1 MGPPPRPI
9 GLQQQYA
16 DRTYGFRDI
25 QRTRTSAGSNVKAS
39 LRSSSFASVRASQR
53 ANTNENGTR
62 RRDLQGSNNGYGTPP
77 GFGRPING
85 QQKLPIM
92 PGNAGIN
99 EQQQQQQEE
108 DSSPV
113 PMTFAPRP
121 IPVIINPVQ
130 QQKDPSPAPIT
141 NVDDEAQRPTP
152 VITKPLPG
160 IGVYADVVPITDVTQ
175 PEQVVVDDKEDET
188 KEEQDVINNSNG
200 YDESPRQT
208 PVITKYL
215 PGGIQVYADVVP
227 ITEVT
232 QPERVVVQDGEDVV
246 IGEQEMN
253 DNSNGSVMP
262 PGSGRPIDG
271 QQKLPIMPGNVQRP
285 TPVITKPLP
294 GIGVYADVV
303 PITEV

>member
-25 QRTRTSAGSNVKAS
+25 QRSRTSAGSNVKAS

-92 PGNAGIN
+92 PGN
-99 EQQQQQQEE
+99 
-108 DSSPV
+108 
-113 PMTFAPRP
+113 
-121 IPVIINPVQ
+121 
-130 QQKDPSPAPIT
+130 
-141 NVDDEAQRPTP
+141 
-152 VITKPLPG
+152 
-160 IGVYADVVPITDVTQ
+160 
-175 PEQVVVDDKEDET
+175 
-188 KEEQDVINNSNG
+188 
-200 YDESPRQT
+200 
-208 PVITKYL
+208 
-215 PGGIQVYADVVP
+215 
-227 ITEVT
+227 
-232 QPERVVVQDGEDVV
+232 
-246 IGEQEMN
+246 
-253 DNSNGSVMP
+253 
-262 PGSGRPIDG
+262 
-271 QQKLPIMPGNVQRP
+271 VQRP

-303 PITEV
+303 PITEVTQPEQEKVTQPEEEEEKEETKIVVVTNGNNNISRPINGSIESKQQKIKEEKEKWIQQNRRKSPVEFDMQNVGRRGIGSAFTREHSETKNDGTIISEQTTARKNHHHQQQQQP

>member
-53 ANTNENGTR
+53 ANTNENGTE

-92 PGNAGIN
+92 PGNVGIN

-130 QQKDPSPAPIT
+130 QQEDPSPAPIT
-141 NVDDEAQRPTP
+141 NIDDEAQRPTP
-152 VITKPLPG
+152 VI
-160 IGVYADVVPITDVTQ
+160 I
-175 PEQVVVDDKEDET
+175 
-188 KEEQDVINNSNG
+188 
-200 YDESPRQT
+200 
-208 PVITKYL
+208 KYL

-232 QPERVVVQDGEDVV
+232 QPERVVVQDGEETKIVV
-246 IGEQEMN
+246 VTNGNNNI
-253 DNSNGSVMP
+253 SRPINGSIE
-262 PGSGRPIDG
+262 SK
-271 QQKLPIMPGNVQRP
+271 QQKIKEEKEKWIQQNRRKSPVEFDMQNVGRR
-285 TPVITKPLP
+285 
-294 GIGVYADVV
+294 GIGSAFTREHSETKNDGTIISEQTTARKNHHHQQQQQ
-303 PITEV
+303 P

>member
-25 QRTRTSAGSNVKAS
+25 QRTRTSAGSNFKAS

-53 ANTNENGTR
+53 ANTNENGTE

-92 PGNAGIN
+92 PGNVGIN
-99 EQQQQQQEE
+99 EQQQQQQQEE

-175 PEQVVVDDKEDET
+175 PEQVVVQDGK
-188 KEEQDVINNSNG
+188 DVI
-200 YDESPRQT
+200 
-208 PVITKYL
+208 
-215 PGGIQVYADVVP
+215 
-227 ITEVT
+227 
-232 QPERVVVQDGEDVV
+232 